1 MESIFDWITVLT
13 FCVLA
18 VIYLQRSAA
27 DDPQD
32 KVWHYL
38 PPALGC
44 AAANWLGDNVSPIL
58 GVVGLVV
65 VLAYIHYVLRP
76 QIRLGR

>member
-1 MESIFDWITVLT
+1 MDSIFDWITVLT
-13 FCVLA
+13 FSVLA

-32 KVWHYL
+32 TVWHYL

-44 AAANWLGDNVSPIL
+44 MAVNWLGENVSAIL
-58 GVVGLVV
+58 GVAGLVGV
-65 VLAYIHYVLRP
+65 FAYIHYVLKPSFRV
-76 QIRLGR
+76 G

>member
-1 MESIFDWITVLT
+1 MDSIFDWITVLT
-13 FCVLA
+13 FAVLA
-18 VIYLQRSAA
+18 VIYLQRSAS

-44 AAANWLGDNVSPIL
+44 MAVNWVGENFSPLLAVI
-58 GVVGLVV
+58 GLVA
-65 VLAYIHYVLRP
+65 VLGYIYYVLKP
-76 QIRLGR
+76 QFGIGR